1 MEEKLLESDEVAK
14 YQIISLDPMKELESK
29 NLSNKNAQN
38 FKFFLPEIKVLQQT
52 YDFPDSLYNVL
63 ETRFNAR
70 K

>member
-1 MEEKLLESDEVAK
+1 
-14 YQIISLDPMKELESK
+14 MKELESK
-29 NLSNKNAQN
+29 VLSNQN
-38 FKFFLPEIKVLQQT
+38 SQQFKFFISEIKALQQT